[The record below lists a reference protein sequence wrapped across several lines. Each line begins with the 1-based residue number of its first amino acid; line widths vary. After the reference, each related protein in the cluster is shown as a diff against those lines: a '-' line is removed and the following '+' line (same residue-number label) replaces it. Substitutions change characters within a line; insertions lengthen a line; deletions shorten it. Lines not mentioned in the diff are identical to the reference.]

1 MSTGVTWACGES
13 GLRVRAGADTHI
25 GNYREHNEDR
35 VHLGAHLPLALVL
48 DGMGGQPQGERAAEL
63 GETAICD
70 YLHQHYSHTN
80 AAAALAAA
88 FRTAHDRICAWH
100 FEAPDNR
107 NGGATV
113 VAALVC
119 EGRVHVAWSGDS
131 MAYLVRDG
139 TAKRLTRPH
148 DLRHAL
154 IDRGTI
160 TEAEAYEH
168 RIKNVL
174 VHCLGGGCNDFRSDA
189 VSFDPR
195 PGDQL
200 VLATDG
206 VWCMLEDEIAA
217 VCGASS
223 DPTSCAE
230 ALIELALQ
238 ANSRD
243 NCTVAVLA
251 FDLPADSAPEPEV
264 PPAPPVA
271 PRKWRWQFWK

>member
-1 MSTGVTWACGES
+1 MSTGVTWVCGET
-13 GLRVRAGADTHI
+13 GLRLRAGADTHT
-25 GNYREHNEDR
+25 GNYRETNQDR
-35 VHLGAHLPLALVL
+35 VHLDAHLPLALVL
-48 DGMGGQPQGERAAEL
+48 DGMGIQPAGERAAEL
-63 GETAICD
+63 GATATCD

-88 FRTAHDRICAWH
+88 LRTAHDRICAWH
-100 FEAPDNR
+100 DEAAENR
-107 NGGATV
+107 NVGTCV

-119 EGRVHVAWSGDS
+119 EGRVHVAWAGDS

-139 TAKRLTRPH
+139 AVKGLTRPH

-154 IDRGTI
+154 IDAGTI

-174 VHCLGGGCNDFRSDA
+174 IRYLGCSEFRSDA

-206 VWCMLEDEIAA
+206 VYGVLSDEFLAD
-217 VCGASS
+217 VCGAAP

-238 ANSRD
+238 HGARD
-243 NCTVAVLA
+243 NCTAAVLA
-251 FDLPADSAPEPEV
+251 FDCPESGAPAAEPEP
-264 PPAPPVA
+264 PPA
-271 PRKWRWQFWK
+271 PRKWLWQFWK

>member
-1 MSTGVTWACGES
+1 MSTGVSWACGETD
-13 GLRVRAGADTHI
+13 LRVRAGADTHT
-25 GNYREHNEDR
+25 GHYRETNQDR
-35 VHLGAHLPLALVL
+35 VYLDAHLPLALVL
-48 DGMGGQPQGERAAEL
+48 DGMGIQPAGERAAEL
-63 GETAICD
+63 GATATCD

-88 FRTAHDRICAWH
+88 LHTAHDRICAWH
-100 FEAPDNR
+100 DEAAENR
-107 NGGATV
+107 NVGTCV

-119 EGRVHVAWSGDS
+119 EGRVHIAWAGDS

-139 TAKRLTRPH
+139 AVKRLTRPH

-174 VHCLGGGCNDFRSDA
+174 IRYLGCSEFRAAA

-195 PGDQL
+195 PGDQI

-206 VWCMLEDEIAA
+206 IWGMLEAGIAD
-217 VCGASS
+217 VCGAAP

-238 ANSRD
+238 HGSRD
-243 NCTVAVLA
+243 NCTAAVLA
-251 FDLPADSAPEPEV
+251 FDWPESGAPEQ
-264 PPAPPVA
+264 PPA

>member
-1 MSTGVTWACGES
+1 MSTGVTWVCGDS
-13 GLRVRAGADTHI
+13 GPRVRAGADSHT

-35 VHLGAHLPLALVL
+35 VHLDARLPLALVL
-48 DGMGGQPQGERAAEL
+48 DGMGGEPHGQQVAEF
-63 GETAICD
+63 GANAIRD

-88 FRTAHDRICAWH
+88 LRTANDRIRAWH
-100 FEAPDNR
+100 LENPDGR
-107 NGGATV
+107 NAGACV

-119 EGRVHVAWSGDS
+119 EGRVHVAWAGDS
-131 MAYLVRDG
+131 MAYLVRDSV
-139 TAKRLTRPH
+139 TKRLTRPH

-154 IDRGTI
+154 IDAGTL
-160 TEAEAYEH
+160 TEAEAFEQ

-174 VHCLGGGCNDFRSDA
+174 WLYLGCSEFRADA

-195 PGDQL
+195 PGDRL

-206 VWCMLEDEIAA
+206 VWGLLEGGIAT
-217 VCGASS
+217 VCGAAP

-238 ANSRD
+238 TNSRD
-243 NCTVAVLA
+243 NCTAAVLA
-251 FDLPADSAPEPEV
+251 FDFPDSAPEPEP

-271 PRKWRWQFWK
+271 PRRKWRWQFWK

>member
-1 MSTGVTWACGES
+1 MSTGVTWVCGET
-13 GLRVRAGADTHI
+13 GLRLRAGADTHT

-35 VHLGAHLPLALVL
+35 VHLDAHLPLALVL
-48 DGMGGQPQGERAAEL
+48 DGMGSQPQGERAAEL

-70 YLHQHYSHTN
+70 YLHEYYSGAN
-80 AAAALAAA
+80 GAAALAAA
-88 FRTAHDRICAWH
+88 LRSANDRLCAWH
-100 FEAPDNR
+100 DEAPANR
-107 NGGATV
+107 NSGACV

-131 MAYLVRDG
+131 MAYLVRAG

-154 IDRGTI
+154 IDAGRI
-160 TEAEAYEH
+160 TEAEAHEY

-174 VHCLGGGCNDFRSDA
+174 VHYLGCNEFRSDA

-206 VWCMLEDEIAA
+206 VYNLLSDEDLAGTCCAA
-217 VCGASS
+217 P

-243 NCTVAVLA
+243 NCTAAVLA
-251 FDLPADSAPEPEV
+251 FDQLADSAPEPEA
-264 PPAPPVA
+264 PPAPPPA

>member
-1 MSTGVTWACGES
+1 MSTGVTWACGET

-35 VHLGAHLPLALVL
+35 VHLDAHLPLALVL

-63 GETAICD
+63 GETAIRD
-70 YLHQHYSHTN
+70 YLHHHYSHTN
-80 AAAALAAA
+80 GAAALAAA
-88 FRTAHDRICAWH
+88 LRTAHQRICAWH
-100 FEAPDNR
+100 HEDATNR
-107 NGGATV
+107 NAGACA

-139 TAKRLTRPH
+139 TAKRLTYPH
-148 DLRHAL
+148 NLRRAL
-154 IDRGTI
+154 VEAGRMSESEANEMRGGFQLWL
-160 TEAEAYEH
+160 Y
-168 RIKNVL
+168 
-174 VHCLGGGCNDFRSDA
+174 LGCSEFRSDA

-200 VLATDG
+200 VLLCDG
-206 VWCMLEDEIAA
+206 IYNLLGEDEIAA
-217 VCGASS
+217 VCGAAP

-230 ALIELALQ
+230 ALIELALGTG
-238 ANSRD
+238 SRD
-243 NCTVAVLA
+243 NCTAAVLT
-251 FDLPADSAPEPEV
+251 FDQPDSGAPEPE
-264 PPAPPVA
+264 PPAPA

>member
-1 MSTGVTWACGES
+1 MSTGVTWECGES
-13 GLRVRAGADTHI
+13 GLCVRAGADSHI
-25 GNYREHNEDR
+25 GHYRERNEDR
-35 VHLGAHLPLALVL
+35 VHLDAHLPLALVL
-48 DGMGGQPQGERAAEL
+48 DGMGGQTQGERATEL
-63 GETAICD
+63 GVLAISD

-80 AAAALAAA
+80 AAAALDAAL
-88 FRTAHDRICAWH
+88 RTANDAVRAWQD
-100 FEAPDNR
+100 EAPDNR
-107 NGGATV
+107 NAGACV

-119 EGRVHVAWSGDS
+119 EGRVHVAWAGDS

-154 IDRGTI
+154 IDAGTI
-160 TEAEAYEH
+160 SEAEAYHH

-174 VHCLGGGCNDFRSDA
+174 IRYLGCSEFRADA

-206 VWCMLEDEIAA
+206 VWGLLQDAIAA
-217 VCGASS
+217 VCGAAP

-230 ALIELALQ
+230 ALIELALLS
-238 ANSRD
+238 NSRD
-243 NCTVAVLA
+243 NCTAAVLA
-251 FDLPADSAPEPEV
+251 FDWPESGAPAAEPLPS
-264 PPAPPVA
+264 PASA